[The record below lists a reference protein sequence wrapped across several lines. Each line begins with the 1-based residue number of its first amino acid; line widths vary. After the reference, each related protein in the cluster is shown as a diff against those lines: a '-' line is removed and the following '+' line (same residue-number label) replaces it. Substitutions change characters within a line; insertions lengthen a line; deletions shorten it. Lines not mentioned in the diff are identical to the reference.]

1 MALSLKVVILGDVI
15 VMDHTH
21 QPESPSATLLAGED
35 GMSSDA
41 WPPGHI
47 LERPEQG
54 PFSTW
59 DGHTANASGS
69 LVAAGSLKTGP
80 CFFPFGHSTE
90 GTPTKV
96 QDKSPAKG
104 EGARPAAAEPLG
116 PRLGSLPPPMRFCVP
131 RSSGPDK
138 LPREASQQRL
148 PGCTPHFV

>member
-1 MALSLKVVILGDVI
+1 MSWI
-15 VMDHTH
+15 TRTSQSPH
-21 QPESPSATLLAGED
+21 QPPCSLGRMECQVMLGLRGTSWSAQGN
-35 GMSSDA
+35 
-41 WPPGHI
+41 
-47 LERPEQG
+47 G

-69 LVAAGSLKTGP
+69 SVAAGSLKTGH

-104 EGARPAAAEPLG
+104 EGARPATAELLG

-138 LPREASQQRL
+138 LPCEASQQRL